1 MAAGSAEPTGPVTWV
16 EVSRAALRHNLAVL
30 RAAAGHG
37 ESARRPLLCVMV
49 KGNAYGHGLVPAA
62 RELAAA
68 GADWLGTHDLPE
80 IVSLRAAGVAVPL
93 YQVGWL
99 PPEQVQ
105 TALSHDVSLCV
116 YDPAV
121 VDAAAAAARARGVPA
136 RLHVKVETG
145 NNRQGLRP
153 DDAMALAVRI
163 GRDPDLVLEGLSTH
177 FADIEDTT
185 DHAFAQG
192 QLSRFFAC
200 ADAVRGALGL
210 PRAGAAEDRLLVHA
224 SNTAAVLLWPE
235 VCGGLVRLGIGAYGL
250 WPSKETRV
258 SVRQLGKTP
267 VDLQPALTWK
277 TRIAQVRAVPAG
289 EWIGYGRTFRSVR
302 SMRVAILPVGYYDGY
317 DRGLSNLGKVLVAGQ
332 RAPVVGRVAM
342 NMTAIDV
349 TDSPRA
355 DSGDEVVLLGAQTGQ
370 AGAPGDRIRADEMAA
385 WAGTIHYE
393 VVTRIND
400 RIERRVV
407 EGWAPI

>member
-1 MAAGSAEPTGPVTWV
+1 MAPVTWV
-16 EVSRAALRHNLAVL
+16 ELSRSALRHNLLVL
-30 RAAAGHG
+30 RSAAGHG
-37 ESARRPLLCVMV
+37 DRTRRPLLCVMV

-68 GADWLGTHDLPE
+68 GADWLGTHDLTE
-80 IVSLRAAGVAVPL
+80 ITTLRAAGVALPL

-99 PPEQVQ
+99 PPEQIEC
-105 TALSHDVSLCV
+105 ALHHDVRLTV

-153 DDAMALAVRI
+153 DDALALAVRI
-163 GRDPDLVLEGLSTH
+163 GRDPDLALEGLSTH

-200 ADAVRGALGL
+200 ADAVRSALGL
-210 PRAGAAEDRLLVHA
+210 PPAGDAADRLLVHA

-250 WPSKETRV
+250 WPSKETHV

-267 VDLQPALTWK
+267 VDLQPVLTWK

-289 EWIGYGRTFRSVR
+289 EWIGYGRTYRAVR
-302 SMRVAILPVGYYDGY
+302 PMRVAVLPVGYYDGY

-342 NMTAIDV
+342 NMTAVDV
-349 TDSPRA
+349 TDSPCA
-355 DSGDEVVLLGAQTGQ
+355 HSGDEVVLLGAQQGGR
-370 AGAPGDRIRADEMAA
+370 GAPGDRIRADEMAA

-407 EGWAPI
+407 DGDGPH